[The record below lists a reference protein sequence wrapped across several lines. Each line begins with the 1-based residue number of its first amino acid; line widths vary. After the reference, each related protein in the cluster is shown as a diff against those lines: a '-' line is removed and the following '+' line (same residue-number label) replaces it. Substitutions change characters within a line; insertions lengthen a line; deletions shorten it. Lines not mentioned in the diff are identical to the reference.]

1 MNAIEKALWFIESHF
16 ATEIALEDI
25 AKAGGVSRFHMTR
38 AFGAATGRSIMRY
51 VRGRR
56 LTEAAKALSNGA
68 PDILS
73 VALDA
78 GYGSHEAFARAFRE
92 EFGVTPETI
101 RAPGHRK
108 KIELVEPI
116 KMDETLPIKL
126 EPPRIENGKR
136 LLIAGLRGRYTC
148 ETGASIPSQWQ
159 RFLPHLG
166 RIPGQLGG
174 TAFGV
179 RCNCDDAGNFDYVCG
194 AEVKD
199 FSGLPADWSR
209 VRIPEQRYAI
219 FSQRDHISTI
229 RSTWNTIWNNWLPES
244 GYEVVDGPD
253 FERYGDNFDSVTG
266 TGGFEIWLPIKTYS
280 KPQQEER

>member
-1 MNAIEKALWFIESHF
+1 MYPVERALWFIENR
-16 ATEIALEDI
+16 IAGDI
-25 AKAGGVSRFHMTR
+25 SLQAIAASAGVSSHHLAR
-38 AFGAATGRSIMRY
+38 AFGAATGQSLMRY
-51 VRGRR
+51 ARGRR
-56 LTEAAKALSNGA
+56 LSEAARSLAAGA

-78 GYGSHEAFARAFRE
+78 GYGSHEAFTRAFRE

-159 RFLPHLG
+159 RFLPHLR

-179 RCNCDDAGNFDYVCG
+179 RC
-194 AEVKD
+194 
-199 FSGLPADWSR
+199 
-209 VRIPEQRYAI
+209 
-219 FSQRDHISTI
+219 H
-229 RSTWNTIWNNWLPES
+229 
-244 GYEVVDGPD
+244 
-253 FERYGDNFDSVTG
+253 
-266 TGGFEIWLPIKTYS
+266 
-280 KPQQEER
+280 